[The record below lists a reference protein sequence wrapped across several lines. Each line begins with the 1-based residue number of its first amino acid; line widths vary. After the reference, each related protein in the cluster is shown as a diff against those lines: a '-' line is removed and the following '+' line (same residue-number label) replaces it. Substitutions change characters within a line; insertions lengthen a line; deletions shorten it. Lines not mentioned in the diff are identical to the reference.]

1 MIIFKLPEVFSE
13 FGITVFLENGLESFK
28 VVLILQ
34 IGDKPEKLKRSQK
47 QF

>member
-1 MIIFKLPEVFSE
+1 MIIFKLAEVFSE
-13 FGITVFLENGLESFK
+13 FGITVFLENGLGSFQ